1 MGGSPEKGRLPCDLK
16 EDKWERRNTRK
27 GLAGKSG
34 KVRVL

>member
-16 EDKWERRNTRK
+16 DKWERRNTRK